1 MATIK
6 TVFQLRRATTAEW
19 LANKDVVPA
28 AGEPCFDLELY
39 TLKIGDGVLTY
50 ENLPVIGGEG
60 SVSISADGKS
70 IVLEDSVFKLAG
82 FDEAEVGAQPRKNEE
97 GNIEWVVPSTGTAEE
112 TQAAIE
118 ELQSDVKALQ
128 DIVTPSEEDSV
139 PLLTRVETLETKVDI
154 LNGTETVEGSVLKT
168 VKDEINAFAAE
179 ISDDGTVNTFKELVE
194 YVANHD
200 GEAAT
205 LAADIVTLQSL
216 VGDTSVSDQ
225 INEAI
230 KDIETGTQESKIEAI
245 KVGDTL
251 LDIVE
256 KTVTIPVG
264 AGLKASEEITI
275 AEDGTLEI
283 GTISFSKIIQEEDES
298 VVFDGGSAAG

>member
-97 GNIEWVVPSTGTAEE
+97 GNIEWVVPSAGTTEE

-139 PLLTRVETLETKVDI
+139 PLLTRVETLETKVDV

-179 ISDDGTVNTFKELVE
+179 ISDDGTVNTFKELVN
-194 YVANHD
+194 YVANHG

-205 LAADIVTLQSL
+205 LAANIGTLQSL
-216 VGDTSVSDQ
+216 VGDTKVSDQ
-225 INEAI
+225 IKEAI

-256 KTVTIPVG
+256 KTVTVPVG

-298 VVFDGGSAAG
+298 VIFDGGSAAG